1 MLPGLFIH
9 NKHLVTNPSIYCHN
23 LACLVSYLSSTPYPE
38 SYTLTR
44 QTHKP
49 YCHTSTSYFVFHKR
63 SIQKKKKIAHTRIR
77 TEDLIITSDALCQ
90 LSHAS
95 FLVLRF
101 WNFALWKSAEISVV
115 IELRVQI
122 EYMHTSQ
129 IKIKWEQYHWAAS
142 DNRHNCS
149 PPKKKRLQRSPSEG
163 CPGLQ
168 EFPWVHN
175 PTYSNASTPTIRI
188 QWPRK
193 H

>member
-149 PPKKKRLQRSPSEG
+149 PPQKKK
-163 CPGLQ
+163 
-168 EFPWVHN
+168 
-175 PTYSNASTPTIRI
+175 TTA
-188 QWPRK
+188 
-193 H
+193 